1 MHQEGQRQGNQT
13 LNTAKVGKKGRK
25 IFRYN
30 SEIQKPLTCL
40 ISACRNA
47 ISFLQEFF
55 RLHVFT
61 IFFNLFFPHSFSLP
75 EIDLAMC
82 YISVTSHDTQQTL
95 CMYIQ

>member
-25 IFRYN
+25 RFRYN
-30 SEIQKPLTCL
+30 SEIQEPLILYMFNICVQKCNHLFTR
-40 ISACRNA
+40 I
-47 ISFLQEFF
+47 FLQFF
-55 RLHVFT
+55 ST
-61 IFFNLFFPHSFSLP
+61 CFFFHSFSLP

-95 CMYIQ
+95 CMYSQ